1 MAGLFIVL
9 DGIDGCGKSTQA
21 QLLVTALRGRGDE
34 ALLTFEPGDTPVGDK
49 IRQILLDPDTGD
61 IGALTEALLFCA
73 DRAEHV
79 ATVIRPALEA
89 GKTVV
94 SDRFGSSTAA
104 YQGFA
109 GELDFEVVR
118 RLNDIATGGL
128 VPDLLIVLD
137 IDRESARERLSRIAR
152 GHDRIEQNVQLLLTG
167 LGQDIHDTGWIDAR
181 LAHDHFSRV
190 REGFRHCVEIAGN
203 RGVVI
208 DACQSVEAVHEE
220 IMRSVEN
227 VRIP

>member
-9 DGIDGCGKSTQA
+9 DGLDGCGKSTQA
-21 QLLVTALRGRGDE
+21 RLLAEALRQRGDE
-34 ALLTFEPGDTPVGDK
+34 VLLTFEPGDTPLGEK

-61 IGALTEALLFCA
+61 IEALTEALLFCA

-79 ATVIRPALEA
+79 ATAIGPALDA

-94 SDRFGSSTAA
+94 SDRFSSSTEA

-109 GELDFEVVR
+109 GELGVELVR
-118 RLNDIATGGL
+118 QLNDIATDGL

-137 IDRESARERLSRIAR
+137 IDRHSARERLSRVAR
-152 GHDRIEQNVQLLLTG
+152 GHDRIEQNVQLLLAG
-167 LGQDIHDTGWIDAR
+167 LGQDIHDTGWMDAR
-181 LAHDHFSRV
+181 LAHDRFSRV
-190 REGFRHCVEIAGN
+190 REGFLHCVEIAGD

-208 DACQSVEAVHEE
+208 DACQSVEQVHEE
-220 IMRSVEN
+220 ILRGVAN
-227 VRIP
+227 VRTP

>member
-9 DGIDGCGKSTQA
+9 DGFDGCGKSTQA
-21 QLLVTALRGRGDE
+21 RLLAEALRRRGDE
-34 ALLTFEPGDTPVGDK
+34 VLLTFEPGDTPVGAK

-61 IGALTEALLFCA
+61 MEALTEALLFCA

-94 SDRFGSSTAA
+94 CDRFGSATAA

-109 GELDFEVVR
+109 GELGFEPVCQ
-118 RLNDIATGGL
+118 LNQIATGGL
-128 VPDLLIVLD
+128 VPDVLILLD
-137 IDRESARERLSRIAR
+137 IDRDSARERLSRVAR
-152 GHDRIEQNVQLLLTG
+152 GYDRIEQNVQLLLTG

-181 LAHDHFSRV
+181 LAHDRFSRL
-190 REGFRHCVEIAGN
+190 REGFLHCVEIAGD

-208 DACQSVEAVHEE
+208 DASRAVEQVHEE
-220 IMRSVEN
+220 IMRHVAEVEA
-227 VRIP
+227 R

>member
-1 MAGLFIVL
+1 M
-9 DGIDGCGKSTQA
+9 
-21 QLLVTALRGRGDE
+21 
-34 ALLTFEPGDTPVGDK
+34 LLTFEPGDTPLGEK

-61 IGALTEALLFCA
+61 IKALTEALLFCA

-79 ATVIRPALEA
+79 ATVIGPALDA

-94 SDRFGSSTAA
+94 SDRFSSSTEA

-109 GELDFEVVR
+109 GELGVELVH

-137 IDRESARERLSRIAR
+137 IDRHSARERLSRVAR
-152 GHDRIEQNVQLLLTG
+152 GYDRIEENVQLLLAG
-167 LGQDIHDTGWIDAR
+167 LGQDIHDIAWMDAR
-181 LAHDHFSRV
+181 LAHDRFSRV
-190 REGFRHCVEIAGN
+190 REGFLHCVEIAGD

-208 DACQSVEAVHEE
+208 DACQSVEQVHEE
-220 IMRSVEN
+220 ILRGVAN
-227 VRIP
+227 VRTP